1 MNKYLMVLVIAGL
14 FACNTASKKEMS
26 VVDSLANINAAITN
40 ELKEKDSLLTSK
52 EDAMAE
58 FIQSFNEIQQTLNE
72 IKSKEKIISTS
83 SGKHAELKK
92 SDKEQIVSDIQ
103 TIYDLLNKNKQK
115 VTNLNK
121 KLKAS
126 NLKVDELELAVTNLT
141 NQLVEKETEI
151 TDLKNQLEK
160 LTVDFTNLNMKYN
173 QEKMESDLK
182 TEKLNTAYYV
192 VGTTKELRKNGVVTR
207 EGGFIGLGK
216 VAELSTTLDP
226 GYFTKVDITQI
237 KDIPIGGKQVKLITP
252 HPDDSYKLI
261 EGATSTIKLT
271 ITDPEKFWSISKYLI
286 ISTEKKYSTGK
297 ETASSI

>member
-1 MNKYLMVLVIAGL
+1 MKKYSLLVAITAL
-14 FACNTASKKEMS
+14 FACNIKTEKENKLA
-26 VVDSLANINAAITN
+26 DSLANVNVSISN
-40 ELKEKDSLLTSK
+40 ELKQKDSLLNTK

-58 FIQSFNEIQQTLNE
+58 FIQSFNEIQQNLNE

-83 SGKHAELKK
+83 SKGAELKK
-92 SDKEQIVSDIQ
+92 SDKDQVISDIQ
-103 TIYDLLNKNKQK
+103 TIYELLNKNKQK
-115 VTNLNK
+115 VANLSK

-126 NLKVDELELAVTNLT
+126 NLKVDELQLAVTNLT

-160 LTVDFTNLNMKYN
+160 LSVDFTNLNMKYD
-173 QEKMESDLK
+173 QEKKESDFK

-192 VGTTKELRKNGVVTR
+192 VGTTKELKKNGVVTT

-216 VAELSTTLDP
+216 VAELNTTLDP

-252 HPDDSYKLI
+252 HPDNSYKFI
-261 EGATSTIKLT
+261 EGAASTIKLT

-286 ISTEKKYSTGK
+286 ISTEKKQMQ
-297 ETASSI
+297 ANL